1 MHSARRHLVEI
12 CAAACGLVLAM
23 SGAGAAATLKTLHS
37 FCTGEF
43 CSDGL
48 NPANGLLRDAQGN
61 LYGETTEG
69 GAFGHGTV
77 FQLYQPPGKTKYKL
91 RVLHDFC
98 FDAGNG
104 CHAGEGPGGG
114 GHLIIDTQGSIYAA
128 VSDNEGGIV
137 LKLTPH
143 NGGKRWSS
151 RALYDFCSMQDCV
164 DGSAPAALTYAGA
177 ASGAPYEGTSPL
189 YGIAEFGGQNAHG
202 TVFRL
207 KPTSKGQW
215 LARTLYSFCA
225 QAGCADGATPA
236 HDLLLDASGNLYG
249 VTGAGGGTGNPGVVF
264 KLSPSPNASWH
275 ETVLH
280 AFCSAQDCADGQS
293 PSGGLVL
300 DNAGTLFGVTA
311 FGGNA
316 GCRGD
321 LGCGVVYK
329 ITQDGVQSVVHA
341 FCSLGNCADGD
352 LPTGRLTMDAAG
364 NLFGTTFVGG
374 AHQGGTV
381 FRLTGGT
388 HQVIFDFCSGACQD
402 AASEPTESVTLD
414 DTGNLL
420 GTAGGGKASLGV
432 AYRLTP

>member
-1 MHSARRHLVEI
+1 
-12 CAAACGLVLAM
+12 M
-23 SGAGAAATLKTLHS
+23 SSDANAVATLKTLHS
-37 FCTGEF
+37 FCTEQF
-43 CSDGL
+43 CPDGL

-77 FQLYQPPGKTKYKL
+77 FQLYQPPGKTKYKI

-98 FDAGNG
+98 FDAGST
-104 CHAGEGPGGG
+104 CHAGETPGDG

-128 VSDNEGGIV
+128 VSDNDGGLV

-151 RALYDFCSMQDCV
+151 RVLYDFCSMPDCV
-164 DGSAPAALTYAGA
+164 DGSEPAALTYAGA
-177 ASGAPYEGTSPL
+177 AGGAPYDGTSPL
-189 YGIAEFGGQNAHG
+189 YGIAEFGGQNAMG

-215 LARTLYSFCA
+215 SARTLYSFCA
-225 QAGCADGATPA
+225 QAGCADGSDPA

-249 VTGAGGGTGNPGVVF
+249 VTGAGGGAGNPGVVF
-264 KLSPSPNASWH
+264 KLSASPNASWH
-275 ETVLH
+275 QTVLH
-280 AFCSAQDCADGQS
+280 AFCAAPDCADGQS
-293 PSGGLVL
+293 PSGGLVM
-300 DNAGTLFGVTA
+300 DSAGTLLGLTA

-316 GCRGD
+316 GCRGN

-329 ITQDGVQSVVHA
+329 IAPDGVQTVVHA
-341 FCSLGNCADGD
+341 FCSLGNCADGE

-374 AHQGGTV
+374 AQQGGTV
-381 FRLTGGT
+381 FQLTGGT
-388 HQVIFDFCSGACQD
+388 HQVIFDFCSGACQG
-402 AASEPTESVTLD
+402 AASEPTEGVIFD

-420 GTAGGGKASLGV
+420 GTAGGGKTNLGV